1 MKPAYLKT
9 KLFLDS
15 GDPKE
20 TEEIKNLLGFLD
32 GQTTNPSLI
41 AKNPDAL
48 GKKFSGDEIAS
59 FYKDVVGKVSS
70 IIPEG
75 SISIE
80 VYADKNSTSDA
91 LLEEGRKMFAWI
103 PNAHIK
109 YPITKA
115 GLEAA
120 EKSVKEEIRVNM
132 TLCFDQE
139 QAAAVY
145 SATSGGENA
154 YVSPFAGRW
163 DDKGLNGMDLIKNIL
178 KMYVSG
184 DGHVKVLAASIRNLD
199 HFLCSIAMGSDIIT
213 APFRILKEWADKGIP
228 IPGPDY
234 VYPKGSL
241 AEIPYQEIEL
251 TKPWKEYNITHGM
264 TDAGLERFS
273 SDWNNLISIT

>member
-1 MKPAYLKT
+1 MKPNNLKT
-9 KLFLDS
+9 KIFLDS
-15 GDPKE
+15 VDPKE

-48 GKKFSGDEIAS
+48 GKKFSKEEIAS
-59 FYKDVVGKVSS
+59 FYKDVVEKVNS

-80 VYADKNSTSDA
+80 VYADKDSTSDV
-91 LLEEGRKMFAWI
+91 LLEEGRKMFSWI

-120 EKSVKEEIRVNM
+120 EKSVKEGIRLNM
-132 TLCFDQE
+132 TLCFSQE

-145 SATSGGENA
+145 SATSGGGNT

-163 DDKGLNGMDLIKNIL
+163 DDKGFNGMDLIKNIL
-178 KMYVSG
+178 KMYENG
-184 DGHVKVLAASIRNLD
+184 DGHVKVLAASIRNMD
-199 HFLCSIAMGSDIIT
+199 HFLCSLAMGADIIT
-213 APFRILKEWADKGIP
+213 APFKILKEWADNGMQ

-234 VYPKGSL
+234 VYPKGEL
-241 AEIPYQEIEL
+241 KEIPYQEISL
-251 TKPWKEYNITHGM
+251 DKPWQEYEILHEM
-264 TDAGLERFS
+264 TDAGLEKFS
-273 SDWNNLISIT
+273 TDWNNLIA